1 MSAKFSF
8 QLESRDPRRALPY
21 KIIIGQDT
29 TEPDAH
35 VVLKLLAY
43 LLFFR
48 ERLQIEA
55 NLHDDSI
62 PFVPDL
68 IQLDY
73 EWRPALWVECG
84 ECSVQKLDRL
94 AVKAP
99 QAEIWVVKRSL
110 AEVEALTRAMAR
122 MELRRHR
129 YHLAGLDAAMF
140 DEVCSLLRNRN
151 RVFWVLGSFEPPQL
165 QFDFNGLWFD
175 APFSVIEF

>member
-1 MSAKFSF
+1 VSAKYSF

-21 KIIIGQDT
+21 KIIIGRDT
-29 TEPDAH
+29 PETEAH

-48 ERLQIEA
+48 ERLQIEV

-68 IQLDY
+68 VQLDY
-73 EWRPALWVECG
+73 ELRPALWVECG
-84 ECSVQKLDRL
+84 ECSVDKLDRL

-99 QAEIWVVKRSL
+99 EAELWVVKRSRG
-110 AEVEALTRAMAR
+110 EVEALARAMTR
-122 MELRRHR
+122 MELRRNR
-129 YHLAGLDAAMF
+129 YRLLGLDAAMF
-140 DEVCSLLRNRN
+140 EEVCGLLRNRN
-151 RVFWVLGSFEPPQL
+151 RVFWVQGGFDPPQL

-175 APFSVIEF
+175 APFSVLEF